1 MNKNIPNKT
10 LFKYIIIAIILIVI
24 FSIYK
29 YNTYCLIYY
38 VENEPP
44 AGTTVWNTAITVHV
58 KVLNNGNLIYGYSN
72 EKEKLEEDTLKE
84 IRQLVSQ
91 LKEKVKELK
100 QDNSATDR
108 FTINNKTYA
117 VNSLDSEGKEIILK
131 IRNIIY

>member
-1 MNKNIPNKT
+1 MSKNVSNRKIKI
-10 LFKYIIIAIILIVI
+10 LILIIMTIVLIVI

-44 AGTTVWNTAITVHV
+44 AGTTIWNTALTVRV
-58 KVLNNGNLIYGYSN
+58 KVLNNGTLIYNN
-72 EKEKLEEDTLKE
+72 EKDKLEEDELKE

-100 QDNSATDR
+100 QDNSAVNR
-108 FTINNKTYA
+108 FTINNRTYA
-117 VNSLDSEGKEIILK
+117 VNSLDSEGREIILQ
-131 IRNIIY
+131 IRNIVY

>member
-1 MNKNIPNKT
+1 M
-10 LFKYIIIAIILIVI
+10 
-24 FSIYK
+24 
-29 YNTYCLIYY
+29 
-38 VENEPP
+38 
-44 AGTTVWNTAITVHV
+44 WNTAITVHV

>member
-1 MNKNIPNKT
+1 MNKNTPNKK
-10 LFKYIIIAIILIVI
+10 LLKKIILIIILIVL

-44 AGTTVWNTAITVHV
+44 AGTTTWNAAVTKRI
-58 KVLNNGNLIYGYSN
+58 KVLNNGTLIYFN
-72 EKEKLEEDTLKE
+72 DFEKKKLEEDELKE

-91 LKEKVKELK
+91 LKEKVKELE

-117 VNSLDSEGKEIILK
+117 VNSLDSEGEEIILK